1 MSKESFK
8 EFIKKRPELAQ
19 AVFNNKT
26 TFQKL
31 YEAYDMYGE
40 DSNVFDELLTP
51 KKEVKESPSTSFKE
65 ITNLFRNIDLDTVQ
79 KSVNGLQKAVSLIS
93 EIVLKIMTN
102 IYQIM
107 KSDQLINIMR
117 TNASRNK
124 IKD

>member
-40 DSNVFDELLTP
+40 ESTVFDEFLT
-51 KKEVKESPSTSFKE
+51 KKNEVKETSSTSFKE

-93 EIVLKIMTN
+93 EIVPKN
-102 IYQIM
+102 NNEYVPNYEERP
-107 KSDQLINIMR
+107 IN
-117 TNASRNK
+117 K
-124 IKD
+124 YYED

>member
-8 EFIKKRPELAQ
+8 AFIKKRPELAQ

-40 DSNVFDELLTP
+40 NSNVFDDVLIP
-51 KKEVKESPSTSFKE
+51 KNEVKETASSSFKE

-79 KSVNGLQKAVSLIS
+79 RSVNGLQKAVSLIS
-93 EIVLKIMTN
+93 EIVPKNNDEYIPD
-102 IYQIM
+102 YEERP
-107 KSDQLINIMR
+107 IN
-117 TNASRNK
+117 K
-124 IKD
+124 YYED

>member
-51 KKEVKESPSTSFKE
+51 KNDVKVSTSSSFKE

-79 KSVNGLQKAVSLIS
+79 RSVNGLQKAVSIIS
-93 EIVLKIMTN
+93 EIVPKNNDEYIPN
-102 IYQIM
+102 YEERP
-107 KSDQLINIMR
+107 IN
-117 TNASRNK
+117 K
-124 IKD
+124 YYED

>member
-8 EFIKKRPELAQ
+8 AFIKKRPELAQ

-40 DSNVFDELLTP
+40 DSNVFDELLTD
-51 KKEVKESPSTSFKE
+51 KTDIKETSASSFKE
-65 ITNLFRNIDLDTVQ
+65 ITNLFRNIDLDTVR

-93 EIVLKIMTN
+93 EIVPKNNDEYIPN
-102 IYQIM
+102 YEERP
-107 KSDQLINIMR
+107 IN
-117 TNASRNK
+117 K
-124 IKD
+124 YYED

>member
-40 DSNVFDELLTP
+40 ESTVFDEVLT
-51 KKEVKESPSTSFKE
+51 KK
-65 ITNLFRNIDLDTVQ
+65 
-79 KSVNGLQKAVSLIS
+79 
-93 EIVLKIMTN
+93 
-102 IYQIM
+102 
-107 KSDQLINIMR
+107 MR
-117 TNASRNK
+117 
-124 IKD
+124 

>member
-8 EFIKKRPELAQ
+8 AFIKKRPELAQ

-51 KKEVKESPSTSFKE
+51 KKEEKENPSTSFKE

-93 EIVLKIMTN
+93 EIVPKNNDEYIPN
-102 IYQIM
+102 YEERP
-107 KSDQLINIMR
+107 IN
-117 TNASRNK
+117 K
-124 IKD
+124 YYED

>member
-8 EFIKKRPELAQ
+8 AFIKKRPELAQ

-40 DSNVFDELLTP
+40 DSNVFDELLTS
-51 KKEVKESPSTSFKE
+51 KKETKENNSSLSFKE

-93 EIVLKIMTN
+93 EIVPKN
-102 IYQIM
+102 NNDFSPNYEERP
-107 KSDQLINIMR
+107 IN
-117 TNASRNK
+117 K
-124 IKD
+124 YYED

>member
-40 DSNVFDELLTP
+40 ESTVFNEVLTP
-51 KKEVKESPSTSFKE
+51 KNEVKEISSTSFKE

-93 EIVLKIMTN
+93 EIVPKN
-102 IYQIM
+102 NNEYVPNYEERP
-107 KSDQLINIMR
+107 IN
-117 TNASRNK
+117 K
-124 IKD
+124 YYED

>member
-40 DSNVFDELLTP
+40 DSNVFDELLTQ

-93 EIVLKIMTN
+93 EIVPKNNDEYIPN
-102 IYQIM
+102 YEERP
-107 KSDQLINIMR
+107 IN
-117 TNASRNK
+117 K
-124 IKD
+124 YYED

>member
-8 EFIKKRPELAQ
+8 AFIKKRPELAQ

-51 KKEVKESPSTSFKE
+51 KKEVKESPSTSSSAPRG
-65 ITNLFRNIDLDTVQ
+65 IILVYDLDTVQ
-79 KSVNGLQKAVSLIS
+79 RSVNGLQKAVSLIS
-93 EIVLKIMTN
+93 EIVPKNNDEYIPD
-102 IYQIM
+102 YEERP
-107 KSDQLINIMR
+107 IN
-117 TNASRNK
+117 K
-124 IKD
+124 YYED

>member
-51 KKEVKESPSTSFKE
+51 KKEEKENSSTSFKE

-79 KSVNGLQKAVSLIS
+79 KSVTGLQKAVSLIS
-93 EIVLKIMTN
+93 EIVPKNNDEYISN
-102 IYQIM
+102 YEERP
-107 KSDQLINIMR
+107 IN
-117 TNASRNK
+117 K
-124 IKD
+124 YYED